1 MNTCLLPWWRQF
13 LPEQVRWVQCLGVW
27 RCHCGHRTCLWL
39 SAGRRTGVDHG
50 AFTVDSKYPSCT
62 QTAAA
67 LMDYFRSLQMYM
79 VPVTW
84 EL

>member
-1 MNTCLLPWWRQF
+1 MRLVVPC
-13 LPEQVRWVQCLGVW
+13 
-27 RCHCGHRTCLWL
+27 
-39 SAGRRTGVDHG
+39 RRKVDHG
-50 AFTVDSKYPSCT
+50 AFTVNTAEPSCA

-84 EL
+84 ELYVPFGVVLAVVVVARVGAPSADSSTL